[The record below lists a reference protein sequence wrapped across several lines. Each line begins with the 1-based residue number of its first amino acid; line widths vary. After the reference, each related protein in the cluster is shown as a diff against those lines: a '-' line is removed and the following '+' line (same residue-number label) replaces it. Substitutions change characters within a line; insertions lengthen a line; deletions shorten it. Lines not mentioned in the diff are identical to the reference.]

1 MPPLIKLKSSY
12 SQSVD
17 QAKQETNWRIITTSF
32 SQDWKIIWWSFQ
44 LDPSQ
49 NVKWSKYRKISDC
62 KVLLFEG
69 IDQWYQI
76 GGQLNL
82 NVVNLDLITTERPE
96 LENKNK
102 AIEYFRIYGGWEIW
116 PNIQMRYN
124 KPAQVNAGG
133 RVYTRLAFI
142 LMEQQQNNF
151 FC

>member
-1 MPPLIKLKSSY
+1 MSNGQNIVKF
-12 SQSVD
+12 
-17 QAKQETNWRIITTSF
+17 RIVKF
-32 SQDWKIIWWSFQ
+32 SC
-44 LDPSQ
+44 L
-49 NVKWSKYRKISDC
+49 RALISDR
-62 KVLLFEG
+62 
-69 IDQWYQI
+69 
-76 GGQLNL
+76 GQLNL
-82 NVVNLDLITTERPE
+82 NVVNLDFDYHWAAE

-116 PNIQMRYN
+116 LNIQMRYN